1 MAEQNELKKS
11 DSAIVQVIETA
22 VQLPGV
28 KVNRESFLVSMFEK
42 KEKDLKEKILEAGPI
57 EAGIS
62 KDELMKIARSL
73 VVDRT
78 LKSTTMSFAAGLPG
92 GVAMA
97 ATIPADTVQYF
108 GIALRLAQEIAYLY
122 GEADLW
128 SEGNLKE
135 EKVMNTLVIYCGV
148 MFGAV
153 GAAATLRVLASQ
165 LGKQALKK
173 IPQMALTKT
182 FYYPLI
188 KSLVRFFGGKM
199 TKDVFGKAV
208 AKAVPVLGGFVSG
221 GITFATL
228 RPMGFRLVNTLDEAK
243 FSYTKV
249 ELDADLIEIQNTVE
263 LQEDNENNGLRMST
277 EASVAKEIKKNK
289 ELFDQGIL
297 TEEEF
302 NEIKNKLIE
311 KI

>member
-148 MFGAV
+148 MFGAG

-182 FYYPLI
+182 FYYPII

-289 ELFDQGIL
+289 ELFNQGIL

-302 NEIKNKLIE
+302 NET
-311 KI
+311 

>member
-148 MFGAV
+148 MFGAG

>member
-78 LKSTTMSFAAGLPG
+78 LKSTTMSFAAGWPG

-148 MFGAV
+148 MFGAG
-153 GAAATLRVLASQ
+153 GAAATLRVLAS
-165 LGKQALKK
+165 
-173 IPQMALTKT
+173 
-182 FYYPLI
+182 
-188 KSLVRFFGGKM
+188 
-199 TKDVFGKAV
+199 
-208 AKAVPVLGGFVSG
+208 
-221 GITFATL
+221 
-228 RPMGFRLVNTLDEAK
+228 
-243 FSYTKV
+243 
-249 ELDADLIEIQNTVE
+249 
-263 LQEDNENNGLRMST
+263 
-277 EASVAKEIKKNK
+277 
-289 ELFDQGIL
+289 
-297 TEEEF
+297 
-302 NEIKNKLIE
+302 
-311 KI
+311 